1 MIAICRKIEIHLG
14 IFDYENRAEKTEDKL
29 KMAQIIRLAEQL
41 CKEQSAP
48 FRTDD
53 RC

>member
-1 MIAICRKIEIHLG
+1 MQSVGRLRYVLES
-14 IFDYENRAEKTEDKL
+14 FDYENRAEKTEDKL